1 MAFTKE
7 DGISVGLLA
16 VVGGVV
22 LPGFVTGYLLLSNY
36 FHEQAEEERIAKTY
50 DANRAQ
56 YKSVKGD
63 AEAKL
68 NTQFKSNPK
77 LDKTGKQDSGTE
89 SITMAKINI
98 NNAMDLVVEKQAEAK
113 RKAAEAKI
121 AADSGEEN
129 APTEESAGEVK
140 PSGDNQPSE
149 GTDSEVSDKKDS

>member
-68 NTQFKSNPK
+68 NTQFKNNPN
-77 LDKTGKQDSGTE
+77 LDKTGKQEPGSD
-89 SITMAKINI
+89 SITVAKINI
-98 NNAMDLVVEKQAEAK
+98 NNAMDLVVDQQAEARK
-113 RKAAEAKI
+113 KAAEAKI
-121 AADSGEEN
+121 AADSNEEVV
-129 APTEESAGEVK
+129 PVEESAGEVK
-140 PSGDNQPSE
+140 PTGDDQPTE
-149 GTDSEVSDKKDS
+149 GTDSAVTDKKDS